1 MRRRKPLALPL
12 ATLLLGLAVST
23 TAFGGATT
31 STGQTVVIKTAY
43 NRAFKQPIVV
53 DGKGRS
59 VYMFVLDTNGTAT
72 CTAQWEEHPLCY
84 KVLPPVTGI
93 PRAGAGIDASK
104 LGTTKRN
111 DGLTQITYNRYPL
124 YYFKGGF
131 GYGVPDK
138 KPGDLNGHGFY
149 GMFYVLSPIGRRLR

>member
-1 MRRRKPLALPL
+1 MLRRKPLALPL
-12 ATLLLGLAVST
+12 AMLLLGLTVST
-23 TAFGGATT
+23 TALGGATPA
-31 STGQTVVIKTAY
+31 GQTVIKTAY
-43 NRAFKQPIVV
+43 NRAFKQAIVV

-59 VYMFVLDTNGTAT
+59 VYMFVLDTNGTAM

-84 KVLPPVTGI
+84 KVLPPVTGT

-131 GYGVPDK
+131 GYGAPDR

-149 GMFYVLSPIGRRLR
+149 GMFYVLSPKGRRLR